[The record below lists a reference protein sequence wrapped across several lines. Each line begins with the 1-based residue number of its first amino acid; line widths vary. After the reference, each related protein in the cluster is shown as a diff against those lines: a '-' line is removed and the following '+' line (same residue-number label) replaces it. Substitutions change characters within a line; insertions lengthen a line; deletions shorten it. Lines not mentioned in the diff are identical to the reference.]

1 MNQQSLESKSKNGI
15 FTTTITI
22 TIKIIIII
30 INTIITIRSKLID
43 FNIGDF
49 YQLYNPSTG
58 EKFNKSDIKKRDY
71 DEDFGDGDGD
81 DEPFEYPNTIL
92 EKVVICPAEGGIN
105 ETQELHTCIELLLLA
120 GASITEYA
128 KRYCGFDMGCFNEI
142 YPKTVGDFH
151 LKLCDVDPK
160 ERKEKWIENNIAQ
173 TIIDNNCDATFVHNL
188 FKDTCCTTW
197 DEEKEKKYKEEELF
211 AHDVVN
217 KK

>member
-1 MNQQSLESKSKNGI
+1 MYQQSLESKSKNGI

-22 TIKIIIII
+22 TIAIIIII

-43 FNIGDF
+43 FGVGDS

-58 EKFNKSDIKKRDY
+58 EKFNKSDIKKSDY
-71 DEDFGDGDGD
+71 DDDFGDGE

-92 EKVVICPAEGGIN
+92 EKVVIIPEEGGIR

-128 KRYCGFDMGCFNEI
+128 KRYCGFDMGFLNEI

-151 LKLCDVDPK
+151 LMLCDVDPK

-188 FKDTCCTTW
+188 FKETCCTTW